1 MLSKHPLELP
11 TGRKFSKEEVKDAL
25 RLAIVAELDAVSL
38 YEQLARAIEDEAVR
52 KVFED
57 IAREEKAHVGEFMAL
72 LKNLDPELVKEM
84 ESGAEEVEELT
95 GITTKA

>member
-11 TGRKFSKEEVKDAL
+11 PSRKFSKDEVKDAL
-25 RLAIVAELDAVSL
+25 RLAIIAELDAVSL
-38 YEQLARAIEDEAVR
+38 YEQLARAIEDEAVK

-84 ESGAEEVEELT
+84 ESGAKEVEELT
-95 GITTKA
+95 GITTKS

>member
-1 MLSKHPLELP
+1 LLSKHPLELP
-11 TGRKFSKEEVKDAL
+11 PNKKFSKEEVKDAL
-25 RLAIVAELDAVSL
+25 RLAIIAELDAVSL

-57 IAREEKAHVGEFMAL
+57 VAREEKAHVGEFMAL

-84 ESGAEEVEELT
+84 GSGAKEVGELT